1 MFLIWLVQLLVIYK
15 TFDKNNQLI
24 ISSHYS
30 LGVTMTTLKIYDDAC
45 NILVKIYLKKH
56 NLDNIKRLCLYMCVR
71 EREIVNLKKLKSR
84 NMIIY
89 S

>member
-45 NILVKIYLKKH
+45 NMYL
-56 NLDNIKRLCLYMCVR
+56 
-71 EREIVNLKKLKSR
+71 S
-84 NMIIY
+84 
-89 S
+89 